1 MAYKMHK
8 LAGVMHAVVVADGA
22 LEARCAWESSNRH
35 VLKSSRSGKIAIR
48 TAERARW
55 HTRCIN
61 LQCESEVMRTFER
74 ASLVPVPTDERLQNM
89 QVLQGDL
96 GK

>member
-1 MAYKMHK
+1 MFDGRIQDPIAYI
-8 LAGVMHAVVVADGA
+8 VVVGDV
-22 LEARCAWESSNRH
+22 RWM
-35 VLKSSRSGKIAIR
+35 I
-48 TAERARW
+48 ARW

-74 ASLVPVPTDERLQNM
+74 AGGFRFLK
-89 QVLQGDL
+89 GIL